1 MVVTAEKQFGHLNA
15 MFNNA
20 GIMMGDDDN
29 AMTTPESVW
38 DKTFDVNVKGVWFG

>member
-1 MVVTAEKQFGHLNA
+1 MIATAEKQFGALHSI
-15 MFNNA
+15 FNNA

-29 AMTTPESVW
+29 AMTTPEAVW